1 LTKIPRLRFN
11 VADDCYLENRY
22 IATFQWNI
30 VRFWRNFVH

>member
-1 LTKIPRLRFN
+1 MTKIPHLRFN

-22 IATFQWNI
+22 IATFQWI